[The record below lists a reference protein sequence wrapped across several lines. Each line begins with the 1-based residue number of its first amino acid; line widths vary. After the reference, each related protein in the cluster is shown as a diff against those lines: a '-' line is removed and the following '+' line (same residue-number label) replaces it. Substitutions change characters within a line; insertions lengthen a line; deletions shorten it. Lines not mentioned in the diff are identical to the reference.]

1 MDLRQAVLI
10 IVCPSFKEIN
20 LKVIINKTGE
30 LLDLPDKVAYRRI
43 QRGKAHPAPVEEVK
57 ADLIFDGIEIKPKAK
72 VIKPKRKKAKVE
84 SNPKQE
90 KKLSTSEVSTGR
102 DSGYSRQY
110 SKTLD

>member
-1 MDLRQAVLI
+1 MKI
-10 IVCPSFKEIN
+10 
-20 LKVIINKTGE
+20 IINKTGKP
-30 LLDLPDKVAYRRI
+30 DNVSDKVASRLI
-43 QRGKAHPAPVEEVK
+43 NKGKAHPAQMGGVVK
-57 ADLIFDGIEIKPKAK
+57 ADLTFDGIEIKPKAK
-72 VIKPKRKKAKVE
+72 VIKSKRKKAKVE